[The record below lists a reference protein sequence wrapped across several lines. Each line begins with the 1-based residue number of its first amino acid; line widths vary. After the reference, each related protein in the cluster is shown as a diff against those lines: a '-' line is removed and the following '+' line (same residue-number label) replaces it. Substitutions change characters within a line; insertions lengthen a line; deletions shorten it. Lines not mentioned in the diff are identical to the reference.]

1 MTRPPRLV
9 VVGSGIAGL
18 YAALL
23 AADAVLD
30 GGPACEVVLLSKG
43 TLEQSNTFYAQGGVS
58 AVLAPGEAAPGDS
71 VEAHIADTLAAG
83 AGLNDPDAVRVL
95 CTEAVRDIA
104 GLGRYGVRF
113 DAGPGGGPALG
124 LEAAH
129 SAARILHAG
138 GDATGACIA
147 RALVAAVLDRAV
159 LDHMDRGRLRVETG
173 AFVTDLLTEH
183 PGEGQ
188 VGAARVTGVAYLA
201 DGQPRHLDA
210 DAVLLAT
217 GGAGRIFA
225 RTSNPSVATADGLAL
240 AWRAGAAVRDLE
252 FFQFHPTTLAADE
265 VPGAPPALLISEA
278 VRGEGAVL
286 LDAAGYR
293 FMPDYH
299 PDAELAPRDVVSRSI
314 ALHLAATRAPAD
326 SPVFLDAR
334 GIEAARGPGF
344 LARRFP
350 TITAA
355 TRAAGYDW
363 TTQTLPVSPAA
374 HYWMGGVST
383 DLWGRT
389 SVPGLFAAGEVA
401 CTGAQGANRLA
412 SNSLLEGLV
421 FGRRAVEAILG
432 DDPSH
437 DGTPAPH
444 DGTSHDG
451 TPAPLDGTSHD
462 GTAPRAPH
470 DRPSLA
476 SSAREPGSCG
486 PTAAGGLPLTHASAA
501 LPRDFGG
508 KGTLPAAPEVGVAKT
523 EAGPGPFSREALR
536 RLMTADAGVLRSG
549 EQLREAEYVLTSWA
563 AVVRPESPTDAVDP
577 REHEDRNLLLAAQLL
592 VAAARQRTGSV
603 GAHYRADATAAAP
616 ALLAAPARSNPPAG
630 AHGHRHA
637 KASRPKQRIPS

>member
-1 MTRPPRLV
+1 MTRRLV

-23 AADAVLD
+23 ASDAAPD

-43 TLEQSNTFYAQGGVS
+43 PLEQSNTFYAQGGVS
-58 AVLAPGEAAPGDS
+58 AVLAPGEAAPGDT
-71 VEAHIADTLAAG
+71 VAAHIADTLAAG
-83 AGLNDPDAVRVL
+83 AGLNDPEAVRIL
-95 CTEAVRDIA
+95 CTEAVQDIA
-104 GLGRYGVRF
+104 GLGRYGVHF

-147 RALVAAVLDRAV
+147 RALAAAVLDRAV
-159 LDHMDRGRLRVETG
+159 QGRVRVETG

-183 PGEGQ
+183 PRRGA
-188 VGAARVTGVAYLA
+188 GAARVTGVAYLA
-201 DGQPRHLDA
+201 NGQTRQLDA

-217 GGAGRIFA
+217 GGAGRLFA

-265 VPGAPPALLISEA
+265 IPGGPPALLISEA
-278 VRGEGAVL
+278 VRGEGAIL
-286 LDAAGYR
+286 LDAAGHR

-314 ALHLAATRAPAD
+314 ALHLAATGAPAD

-334 GIEAARGPGF
+334 GLEAARGPGF

-363 TTQTLPVSPAA
+363 TTQALPVSPAA

-389 SVPGLFAAGEVA
+389 SVPGLYAAGEVA

-421 FGRRAVEAILG
+421 FGRRAVAAILG
-432 DDPSH
+432 
-437 DGTPAPH
+437 
-444 DGTSHDG
+444 
-451 TPAPLDGTSHD
+451 
-462 GTAPRAPH
+462 
-470 DRPSLA
+470 
-476 SSAREPGSCG
+476 
-486 PTAAGGLPLTHASAA
+486 AAGTDPGA
-501 LPRDFGG
+501 GG
-508 KGTLPAAPEVGVAKT
+508 TDP
-523 EAGPGPFSREALR
+523 GPGGTGPGARAEFPVADTVQRSVPFSRDALR
-536 RLMTADAGVLRSG
+536 RLMTGAAGVMRAGAGLDDASVR
-549 EQLREAEYVLTSWA
+549 LAEWA
-563 AVVRPESPTDAVDP
+563 ASMAGADQSGLDQSAQ
-577 REHEDRNLLLAAQLL
+577 EDRNLLLAARLL

-603 GAHYRADATAAAP
+603 GAHYRADADTAAACAAALAAP
-616 ALLAAPARSNPPAG
+616 ALLAAPARSTLPAG
-630 AHGHRHA
+630 ALGHRHA
-637 KASRPKQRIPS
+637 TSRPKQRISS

>member
-1 MTRPPRLV
+1 M
-9 VVGSGIAGL
+9 VVGGGIAGL

-23 AADAVLD
+23 ASDAVRD

-43 TLEQSNTFYAQGGVS
+43 TLEQSNTFYAQGGIS
-58 AVLAPGEAAPGDS
+58 AVLTPGEAAPGDS
-71 VEAHIADTLAAG
+71 VAAHIADTLAAG
-83 AGLNDPDAVRVL
+83 AGLNDPEAVRVL
-95 CTEAVRDIA
+95 CAEAVRDIA
-104 GLGRYGVRF
+104 GLGRYGVHF
-113 DAGPGGGPALG
+113 DAGPAGGPALG

-159 LDHMDRGRLRVETG
+159 HGRLRVETG

-183 PGEGQ
+183 PSQ
-188 VGAARVTGVAYLA
+188 RPAGAARVTGVAYLSG
-201 DGQPRHLDA
+201 GQPHRLDA

-217 GGAGRIFA
+217 GGAGRLFA

-252 FFQFHPTTLAADE
+252 FFQFHPTTLAAEE
-265 VPGAPPALLISEA
+265 VPGGPPALLISEA

-314 ALHLAATRAPAD
+314 ALHLAATGAPAD

-344 LARRFP
+344 LSRRFP

-383 DLWGRT
+383 DLRGRT
-389 SVPGLFAAGEVA
+389 SVPGLYAAGEVA

-421 FGRRAVEAILG
+421 FGRRAVEAFLG
-432 DDPSH
+432 AAGTEPS
-437 DGTPAPH
+437 PA
-444 DGTSHDG
+444 
-451 TPAPLDGTSHD
+451 AP
-462 GTAPRAPH
+462 
-470 DRPSLA
+470 
-476 SSAREPGSCG
+476 
-486 PTAAGGLPLTHASAA
+486 AAGGRDELAA
-501 LPRDFGG
+501 AESGQR
-508 KGTLPAAPEVGVAKT
+508 EV
-523 EAGPGPFSREALR
+523 PFSRDALR
-536 RLMTADAGVLRSG
+536 RLMTGAAGVMRTG
-549 EQLREAEYVLTSWA
+549 AELDDAAARLAEWA
-563 AVVRPESPTDAVDP
+563 ADFTTASGVPDRGEGLDQSG
-577 REHEDRNLLLAAQLL
+577 HEDRNLLLAARLL
-592 VAAARQRTGSV
+592 VAAARRRTGSA
-603 GAHYRADATAAAP
+603 GAHYRADSDRAGSDRACSERAGADSAAARP
-616 ALLAAPARSNPPAG
+616 ALPAAPARSTPPAG

-637 KASRPKQRIPS
+637 TASRPKQRISS